1 MAAQIDIVIT
11 QIISNDEETDGQ
23 IAFHTPGELAA
34 LGCVAQVPV
43 VDDGFALMH
52 FTGLSP
58 DTRAQEVQRLEQ
70 EGRFNYWASRLLC
83 EPDTDYLSANFSTQ
97 PDVVLDDAYLE
108 IARER
113 WAVTRVPALGGP
125 PRPCAAA
132 GDSRLGG
139 RAGTAPYVLLQGVLV
154 GCRSGC
160 GRAFTCRASPEARAR
175 SDRQGDRFHRRCPL
189 TMSIPE
195 IRRSHKQQQ
204 RRYRALGRGDSDR
217 EPDHLHRDPRDS

>member
-52 FTGLSP
+52 FTGLSR
-58 DTRAQEVQRLEQ
+58 DTRAQEVERLEQ

-83 EPDTDYLSANFSTQ
+83 EPDTDYLSASFSTQ

-125 PRPCAAA
+125 R
-132 GDSRLGG
+132 DLDH
-139 RAGTAPYVLLQGVLV
+139 APLLVTHV
-154 GCRSGC
+154 S
-160 GRAFTCRASPEARAR
+160 AVV
-175 SDRQGDRFHRRCPL
+175 
-189 TMSIPE
+189 
-195 IRRSHKQQQ
+195 
-204 RRYRALGRGDSDR
+204 R
-217 EPDHLHRDPRDS
+217 EPHHTFFSKGFWWVAVQDAGELLPAGQALKHGLDLIVKATVSDDDVR